1 MTMAPESPC
10 GGVLDA
16 AEIRRLLEGERPLVR
31 DVRDRDRQL
40 QPNGI
45 DLTLESVWAFDG
57 AGQLGVDDAARV
69 LAARREVTPTSDSWY
84 ELAAGPY
91 LVRLNEVVDLPTDL
105 MAFGKS
111 RSSLLRCGAAIHNA
125 VWDAGYTGR
134 SEALLMVYSPRGLR
148 VQRHARI
155 LQLVFCRLERPTV
168 PYRGRFQGENVPPGP
183 ANASSAG

>member
-69 LAARREVTPTSDSWY
+69 LAARREVTPTSDS
-84 ELAAGPY
+84 
-91 LVRLNEVVDLPTDL
+91 
-105 MAFGKS
+105 
-111 RSSLLRCGAAIHNA
+111 
-125 VWDAGYTGR
+125 
-134 SEALLMVYSPRGLR
+134 
-148 VQRHARI
+148 
-155 LQLVFCRLERPTV
+155 
-168 PYRGRFQGENVPPGP
+168 
-183 ANASSAG
+183 